1 MIYLNNTTDAQVAYI
16 PRDTDFTGTLSLK
29 LKSTVDLDT
38 PYQSATVLDL
48 NVFRTVYAVAVSL
61 PEGIQGGEYQYELSA
76 GGVTVSTGVLIIG
89 DYAADREQYNKPIT
103 YEQYN
108 G

>member
-1 MIYLNNTTDAQVAYI
+1 MIYLANTTDAQVAYI
-16 PRDTDFTGTLSLK
+16 PRDTDFTGTLSFSI
-29 LKSTVDLDT
+29 KSTVDLTKPYT
-38 PYQSATVLDL
+38 PATVLDL

-61 PEGIQGGEYQYELSA
+61 PEGIQAGEYQYELKA
-76 GGVTVSTGVLIIG
+76 GGVPVSTGVLIIG
-89 DYAADREQYNKPIT
+89 EYSQEKEQYNKQIT

>member
-1 MIYLNNTTDAQVAYI
+1 MIYLSNTTDAQVAYI
-16 PRDTDFTGTLSLK
+16 PRDTEFSGTLGLSI
-29 LKSTVDLDT
+29 KSTVDLDT
-38 PYQSATVLDL
+38 PYISATVVDL

-61 PEGIQGGEYQYELSA
+61 PEGIQAGEYQYEFKA
-76 GGVTVSTGVLIIG
+76 GGAPVSTGVLIIG
-89 DYAADREQYNKPIT
+89 EYSQAKEQYNKSIT

>member
-1 MIYLNNTTDAQVAYI
+1 MIYLANTTDAQVAYI
-16 PRDTDFTGTLSLK
+16 PRDTDLTGTLSLS

-38 PYQSATVLDL
+38 PYISATVLDL
-48 NVFRTVYAVAVSL
+48 NVFRTMYAVGVEL
-61 PEGIQGGEYQYELSA
+61 PEGIQSGEYEYTLRA
-76 GGVTVSTGVLIIG
+76 GGVQVSTGVLIIG
-89 DYAADREQYNKPIT
+89 DYAHTREQYNKQIT

>member
-1 MIYLNNTTDAQVAYI
+1 MIYLANTTDPQVAYI
-16 PRDTDFTGTLSLK
+16 PRDTEFTGTLSLS

-38 PYQSATVLDL
+38 PYVSATVVDL
-48 NVFRTVYAVAVSL
+48 NVFRTVYAVAVEL
-61 PEGIQGGEYQYELSA
+61 PEGIQPGEYQYTLKA
-76 GGVTVSTGVLIIG
+76 GGVQVSTGVLVVG
-89 DYAADREQYNKPIT
+89 EYRLAREQYNKTIQ